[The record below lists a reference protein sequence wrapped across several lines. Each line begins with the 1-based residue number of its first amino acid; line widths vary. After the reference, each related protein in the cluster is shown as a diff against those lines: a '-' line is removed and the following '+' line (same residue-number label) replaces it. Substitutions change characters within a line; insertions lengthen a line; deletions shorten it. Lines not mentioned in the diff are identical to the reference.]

1 MNDSRLRRRCQIY
14 FLDTSAFAK
23 LYHQEAGSEYV
34 EHLVEQKGNLAV
46 VSRLTLVEI
55 ESVIA
60 IKVRRR
66 ELDSLGQDV
75 FRRRLRADLSQGR
88 IRTGPPI
95 DESHYREARGLLVRY
110 GASMALRTL
119 DAIQLAVALH
129 LRLTGLI
136 SVMVAADKRLCQV
149 AEACGCTAVDP
160 SDPAVAIPNESAY

>member
-1 MNDSRLRRRCQIY
+1 MANY

-60 IKVRRR
+60 IKVRRG
-66 ELDSLGQDV
+66 ELDSPGQDV
-75 FRRRLRADLSQGR
+75 FRRRLPADLSQGR

-95 DESHYREARGLLVRY
+95 DESHYREARGCWSDMGHQWRCEPWTQFNLLLLYAFGR
-110 GASMALRTL
+110 
-119 DAIQLAVALH
+119 
-129 LRLTGLI
+129 
-136 SVMVAADKRLCQV
+136 
-149 AEACGCTAVDP
+149 
-160 SDPAVAIPNESAY
+160 PA